1 MSDISRRK
9 FLGLAGAAAVG
20 AAFAGFPN
28 LKPAAAQAPVVG
40 SASVTAPATTASHA
54 RVYFTKHLDA
64 EHFIKLYSLVN
75 EGIYG
80 KVGLKLHTGEKNGP
94 NILPTAW
101 VKQLQ
106 ALIPDSSIVE
116 TNTYYKWDRYTTEE
130 HRATLQTNGW
140 NFCPVDILDEDGTVM
155 LPVRG
160 GKHFKEMSMG
170 SHLTN
175 YDSLMV
181 LTHFKGHT
189 AGGFGGSNKN
199 IGIGCADG
207 RTGKAMIHTGDNPD
221 EWGLTPQQ
229 WQIMKEA
236 FMERMTES
244 SKATV
249 DYFGK
254 HIAYINVMRRM
265 SVDCD
270 CAGINAAEP
279 TIPDIGML
287 ASTDILAIDQA
298 CVDLVYA
305 SPNNKDLVE
314 RIESRR
320 GLRQLSYMAE
330 LKMGN
335 PRYEL
340 ICVD

>member
-1 MSDISRRK
+1 MTDISRRQ

-20 AAFAGFPN
+20 AAFAGFPMIKN
-28 LKPAAAQAPVVG
+28 AAAQAPVVG
-40 SASVTAPATTASHA
+40 SAAVKAGSSASRA
-54 RVYFTKHLDA
+54 KVYFTRHLDA
-64 EHFIKLYSLVN
+64 EHFIRLYGLVN
-75 EGIYG
+75 EAIYG
-80 KVGLKLHTGEKNGP
+80 RVGIKLHTGEPQGP
-94 NILPTAW
+94 NILPTEW

-106 ALIPDSSIVE
+106 AQIPGSSIVE
-116 TNTYYKWDRYTTEE
+116 TNTYYKWGRYTTED
-130 HRATLQTNGW
+130 HRKTLQTNGW
-140 NFCPVDILDEDGTVM
+140 SFCPVDILDEDGTVM

-160 GKHFKEMSMG
+160 GKHFKEMSVG
-170 SHLTN
+170 SHLTD

-189 AGGFGGSNKN
+189 MGGFGGSNKN

-207 RTGKAMIHTGDNPD
+207 RIGKAMIHTGDDQN
-221 EWGLTPQQ
+221 EWGDTPQQ
-229 WQIMKEA
+229 WQINKER

-244 SKATV
+244 TKATI

-254 HIAYINVMRRM
+254 RIAYINVMRRM

-270 CAGINAAEP
+270 CAGTNAAEP
-279 TIPDIGML
+279 TIADIGML

-305 SPNNKDLVE
+305 APDSKDLIE
-314 RIESRR
+314 RIESRH

-335 PRYEL
+335 PQYEL
-340 ICVD
+340 IYID